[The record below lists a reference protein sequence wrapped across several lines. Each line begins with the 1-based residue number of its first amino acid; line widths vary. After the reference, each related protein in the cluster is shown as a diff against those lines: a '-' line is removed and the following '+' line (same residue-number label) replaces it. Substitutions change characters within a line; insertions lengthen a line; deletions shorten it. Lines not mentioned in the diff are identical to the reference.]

1 MSKEQCLF
9 EMSLLSVLTN
19 LMHPCWI

>member
-1 MSKEQCLF
+1 MSKEQHLF